1 MTDLAELW
9 WLAAFLAIALIAAGF
24 TVLFGAGRAARTAQI
39 VLAVLAIIAGF
50 VAIAGMAMYF
60 ARDHCCR

>member
-39 VLAVLAIIAGF
+39 LLAVVAIVAGF
-50 VAIAGMAMYF
+50 VLIAGMAMYF
-60 ARDHCCR
+60 GRDHCCG